1 MSPEKR
7 KENKQI
13 RNLLKIWN
21 EAFEG
26 SFSLKQKVSI
36 RKFLSDLDFEEV
48 EEAMEIAV
56 CHDNIIQYRDVW
68 AYFCGICWN
77 KIKGGY

>member
-26 SFSLKQKVSI
+26 SFNLKQKVSI
-36 RKFLSDLDFEEV
+36 KKFLSELDFEEV
-48 EEAMEIAV
+48 EEAIEIAV
-56 CHDNIIQYRDVW
+56 YHNNIIQYRDVW
-68 AYFCGICWN
+68 DYFCGIC
-77 KIKGGY
+77 